1 MMNTPIHKRSLADEV
16 ANQIKAYIRSG
27 HYVAGQRLPTEP
39 ELMKQYGVGRSSIR
53 EAVRM
58 LANSGLLRVQ
68 QGLGTFIN
76 EFVEENETLHQRL
89 SRAAARDIDEVR
101 QLLEVKIA
109 QKAALNRTVRQLDEI
124 EGFLNERIQAA
135 QEGKIEACI
144 QADINFHVS
153 IARASGNE
161 ILADMYYAF
170 SSRLKSWF
178 LEIYPDTSSFIQT
191 NGLHKSLFLSIK
203 DGNEEQA
210 LRCAR
215 EILRH

>member
-89 SRAAARDIDEVR
+89 NRAAAKDIDEVR

-109 QKAALNRTVRQLDEI
+109 QKAALNRTPKQLEEI
-124 EGFLNERIQAA
+124 EGFLNERLQAPGCSA
-135 QEGKIEACI
+135 GE
-144 QADINFHVS
+144 DRSVY
-153 IARASGNE
+153 SGR
-161 ILADMYYAF
+161 Y
-170 SSRLKSWF
+170 
-178 LEIYPDTSSFIQT
+178 
-191 NGLHKSLFLSIK
+191 
-203 DGNEEQA
+203 
-210 LRCAR
+210 
-215 EILRH
+215 

>member
-1 MMNTPIHKRSLADEV
+1 MMNMRIQKRSLADEV
-16 ANQIKAYIRSG
+16 AGQIKDYIRSG
-27 HYVAGQRLPTEP
+27 RYVAGQQLPTEP

-76 EFVEENETLHQRL
+76 EFVEDNETLHQRL
-89 SRAAARDIDEVR
+89 NRAAAKDIDEVR
-101 QLLEVKIA
+101 QLLEIKIA
-109 QKAALNRTVRQLDEI
+109 QKAALNRTQQQLDVI
-124 EGFLNERIQAA
+124 EGFLNERIQASQ
-135 QEGKIEACI
+135 QEKIEECI

-153 IARASGNE
+153 IAMASGNE
-161 ILADMYYAF
+161 ILADMYHAF

-178 LEIYPDTSSFIQT
+178 LQIYPDTTTFIQT
-191 NGLHKSLFLSIK
+191 NDLHKSLFESIR

-210 LRCAR
+210 LRYAR
-215 EILRH
+215 QILKH